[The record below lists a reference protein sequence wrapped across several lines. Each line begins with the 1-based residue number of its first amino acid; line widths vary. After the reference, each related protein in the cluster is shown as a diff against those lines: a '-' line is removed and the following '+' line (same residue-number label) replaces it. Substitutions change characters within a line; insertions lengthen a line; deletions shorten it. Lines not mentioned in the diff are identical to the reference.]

1 MGGRLMRAVLCVL
14 CLAVAPAWAQTERV
28 VDIPT
33 RPGVTQ
39 RILVGGPEKPKAAVI
54 LFAGGHGGLM
64 LTPQGDMGWGK
75 GNFLVRTRALFAQQ
89 GLLVAVLDAP
99 SDRQAPPY
107 LSGFRQT
114 REHAA
119 DVKAV
124 IAWLRKEASVPVWLV
139 GTSRGTQ
146 SAASLATTLPL
157 AEGGPDGIV
166 LTSSILTD
174 PKGRPVPDMPIDK
187 IKVPV
192 LVVHHKLDGC
202 VLCRYADINALMG
215 RLTASPRKELLTFD
229 GGTSKGDPC
238 EAFAYHGY
246 AGIERDVVA
255 KIGAWVVR

>member
-1 MGGRLMRAVLCVL
+1 MGRLLGLVSLVLG
-14 CLAVAPAWAQTERV
+14 LAIAPAWAQTERV
-28 VDIPT
+28 VNIPT

-39 RILVGGPEKPKAAVI
+39 RMLVLGAEKPKAAVI

-64 LTPQGDMGWGK
+64 LTSQGVLGWGR

-89 GLLVAVLDAP
+89 GLLVAVVDAP

-124 IAWLRKEASVPVWLV
+124 IAWLKKEAGVPVWLV

-146 SAASLATTLPL
+146 SVGSLATSLPL

-166 LTSSILTD
+166 LTSTILTD
-174 PKGRPVPDMPIDK
+174 PKGRPVPDMPIDR
-187 IKVPV
+187 IKAPV
-192 LVVHHKLDGC
+192 LVVHHKQDGC
-202 VLCRYADINALMG
+202 SLCRYADINALMG
-215 RLTASPRKELLTFD
+215 RLTATSRKELLTFD
-229 GGTSKGDPC
+229 GGTGKGDPC
-238 EAFAYHGY
+238 EAFSYHGY
-246 AGIERDVVA
+246 AGIEADVVA
-255 KIGAWVVR
+255 KIGAWVVQ